1 MSFLPAEKQ
10 LEILMRG
17 VIDQVPQGA
26 LLEKLRRSKESG
38 VPLRIK
44 MGVDPTAPDVHLGH
58 TVVMRKLRQFQ
69 DLGHQVVLIIGDYT
83 AMVGDPSGRSTTRAP
98 LTHEEVL
105 HNAET
110 YQKQF
115 FQIVD
120 EKKTEIHYNGDW
132 FSKLPFSQVLHLLS
146 QMTVAQ
152 MLERQ
157 DFSARYK
164 NGSSIGIHEFVYP
177 LMQGWDSVMIRADV
191 ELGGTDQKFNVLR
204 GRELQSM
211 EGQEGQVGLFLPIL
225 LGTDGQQKMSK
236 SLNNYVGLN
245 ESALSMYHKI
255 INISDSQIANWFEL
269 LTDLPIQEIKEM
281 EKGITAGTVSPQEQ
295 KHLLATAIVS
305 GYHGEEAARLA
316 RETEAAVHSGE
327 AIPEDAPQ
335 ISLSEGDYSALDL
348 VIAIGAFSSKG
359 EARRMFANGGVK
371 IDRQRVEDPQQEV
384 SVKKELLVQ
393 VGKRKFYKI
402 NY

>member
-1 MSFLPAEKQ
+1 
-10 LEILMRG
+10 
-17 VIDQVPQGA
+17 
-26 LLEKLRRSKESG
+26 
-38 VPLRIK
+38 
-44 MGVDPTAPDVHLGH
+44 
-58 TVVMRKLRQFQ
+58 
-69 DLGHQVVLIIGDYT
+69 
-83 AMVGDPSGRSTTRAP
+83 
-98 LTHEEVL
+98 
-105 HNAET
+105 
-110 YQKQF
+110 
-115 FQIVD
+115 
-120 EKKTEIHYNGDW
+120 
-132 FSKLPFSQVLHLLS
+132 
-146 QMTVAQ
+146 

-255 INISDSQIANWFEL
+255 INISDSQIANWLEL
-269 LTDLPIQEIKEM
+269 LTDFPIQEIREM
-281 EKGITAGTVSPQEQ
+281 EKGIAEGTVSPQEQ

-327 AIPEDAPQ
+327 AIPEDSPQ
-335 ISLSEGDYSALDL
+335 ISLSDGDYSALDL

-371 IDRQRVEDPQQEV
+371 IDRQRVEDPQQVV